1 MKNIFTELQN
11 SKSVLIM
18 LPKNPYFDQVA
29 AATSLSLLI
38 QDKAQSTIHSDSP
51 MLVEFN
57 RLVGVD
63 LVKSDLGAGSVV
75 VRFAGYPAENI
86 QKVSYDIEQGEMRL
100 LVYLQP
106 GSVAPSKDQVVT
118 ELEAINPDTVILI
131 GGANQNHFPKLSDPT
146 FSSVKLIHFGVSNL
160 NLDSE
165 RVFDELGQ
173 SSSSISELLA
183 IQAMDSGVKMN
194 TDVATNLFSG
204 IVDATRNFTSSS
216 VTSSTF
222 SISAK
227 LLEKGARRD
236 RAQVKPQNPQNN
248 SVANSTPPADWMQPK
263 IFKGGSN

>member
-11 SKSVLIM
+11 SKSILIM

-29 AATSLSLLI
+29 AATSLSLII
-38 QDKAQSTIHSDSP
+38 QDRAQSTIHSDSP

-63 LVKSDLGAGSVV
+63 SVKNDLGAGSVV
-75 VRFAGYPAENI
+75 VRFAGYPAESI

-106 GSVAPSKDQVVT
+106 GSTAPSKDQIVT
-118 ELEAINPDTVILI
+118 ELEAVNPDTIVLI
-131 GGANQNHFPKLSDPT
+131 GGANQNHFPKLSDPAFANT
-146 FSSVKLIHFGVSNL
+146 KLIHFGISNF
-160 NLDSE
+160 NLDPS
-165 RVFDELGQ
+165 RTFDELAQ

-183 IQAMDSGVKMN
+183 IQAIDSDGVKIN

-222 SISAK
+222 SVSAK
-227 LLEKGARRD
+227 LLEKGARRE
-236 RAQVKPQNPQNN
+236 RVQPKQQPVGN
-248 SVANSTPPADWMQPK
+248 SVANNTPPADWMQPK

>member
-11 SKSVLIM
+11 SKSILIM

-29 AATSLSLLI
+29 VATSLSLMV
-38 QDKAQSTIHSDSP
+38 QDRAQSTIQSDSP

-63 LVKSDLGAGSVV
+63 LVKNDLGSGSVV
-75 VRFAGYPAENI
+75 VRFAGYPAESI

-106 GSVAPSKDQVVT
+106 GSTAPSKDQIVT
-118 ELEAINPDTVILI
+118 ELEAINPDTIVLI
-131 GGANQNHFPKLSDPT
+131 GGANQNHFPKLSDPAFANT
-146 FSSVKLIHFGVSNL
+146 RLVHFGISNF
-160 NLDSE
+160 NLDSS
-165 RVFDELGQ
+165 RVFEELAQ
-173 SSSSISELLA
+173 QTSSISELLA
-183 IQAMDSGVKMN
+183 TQAMDASVKMN

-216 VTSSTF
+216 VSSNTF
-222 SISAK
+222 SVSAK
-227 LLEKGARRD
+227 LLEKGARRE
-236 RAQVKPQNPQNN
+236 RVQQKQQTPVGN
-248 SVANSTPPADWMQPK
+248 SVSNSTPPADWMQPK